1 MLGQDIPLVR
11 QSLFTDGLFF
21 LLLRKD
27 KNNAKIK
34 VLCLMIKKSM
44 QFNNGMEGFSLLLDI
59 DPFFETCTRTGG
71 WSRKPEGEGN
81 SN

>member
-1 MLGQDIPLVR
+1 
-11 QSLFTDGLFF
+11 
-21 LLLRKD
+21 
-27 KNNAKIK
+27 
-34 VLCLMIKKSM
+34 MIKKSM